1 VRCNVIRRAIVRVF
15 PAQSRRADFNEEGR
29 MERDIY
35 DEDHEAFRDVVKEFI
50 KRYVTNEARE
60 RWDAAGEVD
69 RETMRAAGESG
80 LIGLSVPEE
89 FGGAGMLQDY
99 RFRAIVNEEVIAA
112 GAGSLAGAFGIQDD
126 LAIPYL
132 VHMGTQEQKEKWLPG
147 MATGEILGALAM
159 SEPGAG
165 SDLRGIKTT
174 AKRVEG
180 GYIVNGA
187 KTFISSGK
195 TADVIVTF
203 VKTGEGNKADAF
215 SLLLIEN
222 GMDGFDH
229 GKKLHKMGFQGHDTA
244 ELSFSDVFVPEENL
258 ISGKEGQGFI
268 QLMMNL
274 PLERLSIGIA
284 GAAAAEAALKWTLAY
299 TKDREAFGERIIDFQ
314 NTRFKLAEVA
324 TTVDALWAYMDR
336 ALLAYKDGKL
346 SAVEAAKVK
355 FWATEREWD
364 VIDVCVQLHGGYGY
378 ITEYPIARA
387 FLDARVHR
395 IYGGTNEIMREIVG
409 RELAKH

>member
-1 VRCNVIRRAIVRVF
+1 
-15 PAQSRRADFNEEGR
+15 

-35 DEDHEAFRDVVKEFI
+35 DEDHVAFRDVVKEFCR
-50 KRYVTNEARE
+50 RYATNEARE
-60 RWDAAGEVD
+60 RWDAEGEVD
-69 RETMRAAGESG
+69 RATMLAAGESG

-99 RFRAIVNEEVIAA
+99 RFRTIVNEEVIGA

-126 LAIPYL
+126 LAVPYI
-132 VHMGTQEQKEKWLPG
+132 VHMGTQAQKEKWLPG
-147 MATGEILGALAM
+147 MATGEVLGALAM
-159 SEPGAG
+159 TEPGAG

-195 TADVIVTF
+195 TADIVVTF
-203 VKTGEGNKADAF
+203 VKTGEGNRPDAF
-215 SLLLIEN
+215 SLLILEN
-222 GMDGFDH
+222 GMEGFDH
-229 GKKLHKMGFQGHDTA
+229 GKKLHKMGSHGHDTA

-284 GAAAAEAALKWTLAY
+284 AAAASQAALTWTVDY
-299 TKDREAFGERIIDFQ
+299 TKSREAFGERIIDFQ
-314 NTRFKLAEVA
+314 NTRFKLADAA
-324 TTVDALWAYMDR
+324 TTVDALWAYIDR
-336 ALLAYKDGKL
+336 ALLAYKDGRL
-346 SAVEAAKVK
+346 TPEEAAKIK

-364 VIDVCVQLHGGYGY
+364 VLDICVQLHGGYGY

-395 IYGGTNEIMREIVG
+395 IYGGTNEVMRDIVSRQIAG
-409 RELAKH
+409 KR

>member
-1 VRCNVIRRAIVRVF
+1 MRCD
-15 PAQSRRADFNEEGR
+15 SRTDPPRIAGAKTLKTFREDA

-35 DEDHEAFRDVVKEFI
+35 DEDHEAFRDLVRDFV
-50 KRYVTNEARE
+50 KRYVTNESIE
-60 RWDAAGEVD
+60 RWNADGEVD
-69 RETMRAAGESG
+69 RATMLAAGEAG
-80 LIGLSVPEE
+80 IIGLSVPEE

-99 RFRAIVNEEVIAA
+99 RFRAVVNEEVIAA

-132 VHMGTQEQKEKWLPG
+132 VHMGTQEQKEKWLPR
-147 MATGEILGALAM
+147 MASGEVVGALAM
-159 SEPGAG
+159 TEPGAG

-174 AKRVEG
+174 AKKVDG

-187 KTFISSGK
+187 KTFISSGA
-195 TADVIVTF
+195 TADLVVTF
-203 VKTGEGNKADAF
+203 VKTGEGNRPDAF
-215 SLLLIEN
+215 SLVLIEN
-222 GMDGFDH
+222 GMEGFDH

-258 ISGKEGQGFI
+258 IGGKEGMGFI

-274 PLERLSIGIA
+274 PLERLSIGVA
-284 GAAAAEAALKWTLAY
+284 GAAAAQAALDWTVAY

-314 NTRFKLAEVA
+314 NTRFTIADMA
-324 TTVDALWAYMDR
+324 TTVDALWAYIDR

-346 SAVEAAKVK
+346 SAEEAAKVK
-355 FWATEREWD
+355 FWATEREWEVLD
-364 VIDVCVQLHGGYGY
+364 AGVQLHGGYGY

-409 RELAKH
+409 RQIAGKR

>member
-1 VRCNVIRRAIVRVF
+1 
-15 PAQSRRADFNEEGR
+15 

-35 DEDHEAFRDVVKEFI
+35 DEDHEAFRDVVKEFV
-50 KRYVTNEARE
+50 KRYATNEARE
-60 RWDAAGEVD
+60 RWDTEGEID
-69 RETMRAAGESG
+69 RATMLAAGESG

-99 RFRAIVNEEVIAA
+99 RFRTIVNEEVIGA

-126 LAIPYL
+126 LAVPYI
-132 VHMGTQEQKEKWLPG
+132 VHMGTQEQKEKWLPR
-147 MATGEILGALAM
+147 MATGEVLGALAM
-159 SEPGAG
+159 TEPGAG

-180 GYIVNGA
+180 GYVVNGA

-195 TADVIVTF
+195 TADIVVTF
-203 VKTGEGNKADAF
+203 VKTGEGNRPDAF
-215 SLLLIEN
+215 SLLIIEN

-229 GKKLHKMGFQGHDTA
+229 GKKLHKMGSHGHDTA

-284 GAAAAEAALKWTLAY
+284 AGSAAQAALAWTVDY
-299 TKDREAFGERIIDFQ
+299 TKSREAFGERIIDFQ
-314 NTRFKLAEVA
+314 NTRFKLADVA
-324 TTVDALWAYMDR
+324 TTVDVMWAYLDR

-346 SAVEAAKVK
+346 SAEEAAKVK
-355 FWATEREWD
+355 FWTTEREWEILD
-364 VIDVCVQLHGGYGY
+364 TCVQLHGGYGY

-409 RELAKH
+409 RQIAGKR

>member
-1 VRCNVIRRAIVRVF
+1 
-15 PAQSRRADFNEEGR
+15 

-50 KRYVTNEARE
+50 KRYATAEKMAQWEVDGEIDRATML
-60 RWDAAGEVD
+60 AAGEQ
-69 RETMRAAGESG
+69 G

-99 RFRAIVNEEVIAA
+99 RFRTIVNEEVIGA

-126 LAIPYL
+126 LAVPYL
-132 VHMGTQEQKEKWLPG
+132 VHMGTQEQKEKWLPR
-147 MATGEILGALAM
+147 MATGEVLGALAM
-159 SEPGAG
+159 TEPGAG

-174 AKRVEG
+174 AKKTDG

-195 TADVIVTF
+195 TADIVVTF

-215 SLLLIEN
+215 SLLIIEN
-222 GMDGFDH
+222 GMEGFDH
-229 GKKLHKMGFQGHDTA
+229 GKKLHKMGSHGHDTA

-258 ISGKEGQGFI
+258 ISGREGQGFI

-284 GAAAAEAALKWTLAY
+284 AGAASQAALNWTVDY
-299 TKDREAFGERIIDFQ
+299 TKSREAFGERIIDFQ
-314 NTRFKLAEVA
+314 NTRFRLADMA
-324 TTVDALWAYMDR
+324 TTVDVIWAYLDR

-346 SAVEAAKVK
+346 TAEEAAKVK
-355 FWATEREWD
+355 FWTTEREWEILD
-364 VIDVCVQLHGGYGY
+364 MGVQLHGGYGY
-378 ITEYPIARA
+378 ITEYPIAKA

-409 RELAKH
+409 RQIAGKR

>member
-1 VRCNVIRRAIVRVF
+1 
-15 PAQSRRADFNEEGR
+15 

-35 DEDHEAFRDVVKEFI
+35 DEDHEAFRDLVKDFV
-50 KRYVTNEARE
+50 KRHVTNEAIE
-60 RWDAAGEVD
+60 RWDADGEVD
-69 RETMRAAGESG
+69 RATMLAAGEAG
-80 LIGLSVPEE
+80 IIGLSVPEE

-126 LAIPYL
+126 LAVPYL
-132 VHMGTQEQKEKWLPG
+132 VHMGTQEQKEKWLPR
-147 MATGEILGALAM
+147 MATGEVVGALAM
-159 SEPGAG
+159 TEPGAG

-174 AKRVEG
+174 AKKTDG

-195 TADVIVTF
+195 TADLVVTF
-203 VKTGEGNKADAF
+203 VKTGEGNRPDAF
-215 SLLLIEN
+215 SLVLIEN
-222 GMDGFDH
+222 GMEGFDH
-229 GKKLHKMGFQGHDTA
+229 GKKLNKMGFHGHDTA

-258 ISGKEGQGFI
+258 IGGKEGMGFI

-274 PLERLSIGIA
+274 PLERLSIGVA
-284 GAAAAEAALKWTLAY
+284 GAAAAQAALDWTVSY

-314 NTRFKLAEVA
+314 NTRFKIADMA
-324 TTVDALWAYMDR
+324 TTVDALWAYIDR
-336 ALLAYKDGKL
+336 ALLAYSQGKL
-346 SAVEAAKVK
+346 SAEEAAKVK
-355 FWATEREWD
+355 FWATEREWEVLD
-364 VIDVCVQLHGGYGY
+364 TGVQLHGGYGY

-409 RELAKH
+409 RQIAGKR

>member
-1 VRCNVIRRAIVRVF
+1 
-15 PAQSRRADFNEEGR
+15 

-35 DEDHEAFRDVVKEFI
+35 EEDHEAFRDLVKDFV
-50 KRYVTNEARE
+50 KRHVSTETIE
-60 RWDAAGEVD
+60 KWDAAGEID
-69 RETMRAAGESG
+69 RETMLAAGEAG
-80 LIGLSVPEE
+80 IIGLSVPEE

-99 RFRAIVNEEVIAA
+99 RFRTIVNEEVIGA

-126 LAIPYL
+126 LAVPYL
-132 VHMGTQEQKEKWLPG
+132 VHMGTQEQKEKWLPR
-147 MATGEILGALAM
+147 MATGEVLGALAM
-159 SEPGAG
+159 TEPGAG

-174 AKRVEG
+174 AKKTEG

-195 TADVIVTF
+195 TADIVVTF
-203 VKTGEGNKADAF
+203 VKTGEGNRPDAF
-215 SLLLIEN
+215 SLLILEN
-222 GMDGFDH
+222 GMEGFEH
-229 GKKLHKMGFQGHDTA
+229 GKKLNKMGSHGHDTA

-258 ISGKEGQGFI
+258 ISGQEGQGFL

-284 GAAAAEAALKWTLAY
+284 AASASQAAFTWTVDY

-314 NTRFKLAEVA
+314 NTRFKLADVA
-324 TTVDALWAYMDR
+324 TTVDVMWAYLDR
-336 ALLAYKDGKL
+336 ALLAYKDKKL
-346 SAVEAAKVK
+346 TAEEAAKVK
-355 FWATEREWD
+355 FWTTEREWEILD
-364 VIDVCVQLHGGYGY
+364 ACVQLHGGYGY

-395 IYGGTNEIMREIVG
+395 IYGGTNEIMRDIVSRQIAG
-409 RELAKH
+409 KR